1 MVKLIAW
8 LESFINLIYPRIC
21 AGCGRNLYR
30 AEDTICTHC
39 LMNIP
44 ITGFEEVRDNHVIK
58 LFWGRVKIEH
68 ATSLFYYE
76 KSTTYQ
82 HLIQNFKYKG
92 IQKIGTILGNYLGR
106 QLENTEFSKV
116 DAIIPIPLHK
126 VKQHQRG
133 FNQSEVIANGIGEI
147 LSKPVQTNVVERIK
161 HTSTQTSKSRYD
173 RWKNI
178 QEVFQCKKPENL
190 ENKHILLVDD
200 IITTGATI
208 ESLAEEL
215 LKIKGVKVSVATL
228 AVALN

>member
-21 AGCGRNLYR
+21 EGCGRSLYR

-39 LMNIP
+39 LMKIP
-44 ITGFEEVRDNHVIK
+44 KTGFEGIPDNHVSK

-68 ATSLFYYE
+68 ATSFFFYE
-76 KSTTYQ
+76 KSTIYQ
-82 HLIQNFKYKG
+82 RLMQNFKYKG
-92 IQKIGTILGNYLGR
+92 VQKIGSILGNFFGR
-106 QLENTEFSKV
+106 QLDNTDFSKV
-116 DAIIPIPLHK
+116 DVIIPIPLHK
-126 VKQHQRG
+126 VKQSQRG

-147 LSKPVQTNVVERIK
+147 LKKPVHSNVVKRTK

-178 QEVFQCKKPENL
+178 QAVFQCKKPEIL

-208 ESLAEEL
+208 ESLTEEL